1 VLSGRKFSCDP
12 RSLLFPATMP
22 AYTDMAVPKP
32 RFSRAGGK
40 PILD

>member
-1 VLSGRKFSCDP
+1 VLSGREFICDP
-12 RSLLFPATMP
+12 RTLPFPAIMP

-40 PILD
+40 PILN